1 MAPHSS
7 SGRLSIVASAMFSF
21 QKVDAMEVRIVGMS
35 ESVQLGVAKANDDDK
50 IYFKATKR
58 NWQLRSLLNKSIG
71 EKKYYSRNASCT
83 TVMESIK
90 KLRDE
95 KYKDQLKHAPQ
106 QKRSKRFKAFIL
118 RVPESVV
125 IEAPA
130 VGDVPSIDMRVL
142 LGNLVYV
149 KSVF

>member
-1 MAPHSS
+1 
-7 SGRLSIVASAMFSF
+7 MFSF
-21 QKVDAMEVRIVGMS
+21 QNVDAKEVRIVGMS
-35 ESVQLGVAKANDDDK
+35 ESVMLSVDKVPDANTF
-50 IYFKATKR
+50 YFKAAKR
-58 NWQLRSLLNKSIG
+58 NWQLRGLLDKSIG
-71 EKKYYSRNASCT
+71 EKRYYSRNASCT

-95 KYKDQLKHAPQ
+95 KYKDQLEQAPQ
-106 QKRSKRFKAFIL
+106 QTRSKRFKAFLL
-118 RVPESVV
+118 RLPESVV

-142 LGNLVYV
+142 FGNLVYV

>member
-1 MAPHSS
+1 
-7 SGRLSIVASAMFSF
+7 
-21 QKVDAMEVRIVGMS
+21 MEVRIVGMS
-35 ESVQLGVAKANDDDK
+35 ESVQLGVAKTDDK
-50 IYFKATKR
+50 FYF

-90 KLRDE
+90 KLRNE
-95 KYKDQLKHAPQ
+95 KYEDQLKHAPQ
-106 QKRSKRFKAFIL
+106 QRHSKRFKAFML

>member
-1 MAPHSS
+1 
-7 SGRLSIVASAMFSF
+7 MFSSF

-50 IYFKATKR
+50 FYFKATKR

-71 EKKYYSRNASCT
+71 EKGNYSRNASCT

-90 KLRDE
+90 KLRNE
-95 KYKDQLKHAPQ
+95 KYEDQLKHAPQ
-106 QKRSKRFKAFIL
+106 PRHSKRFKAFML